1 MYKSGFATT
10 QEAYESAVYPLF
22 DSLDRLE
29 KILQG
34 KDYLVGDRLTE
45 ADVRLFVTIVR
56 HILMRPNAPLLTS
69 CDRYALT
76 QFMLDTSSATC
87 ARSAT
92 ATPRFIC
99 AHTHSFIACDA

>member
-29 KILQG
+29 KILEG

-56 HILMRPNAPLLTS
+56 IAAS
-69 CDRYALT
+69 
-76 QFMLDTSSATC
+76 
-87 ARSAT
+87 
-92 ATPRFIC
+92 
-99 AHTHSFIACDA
+99 HTLAAI